1 VEIFQNGS
9 TTPTA
14 ESGASEE
21 QVTFVVH
28 GFVQVW
34 NKFEEAIAHDLSAR
48 RGLRRPADES
58 RFGADNDLLFRVGT
72 TLNAA
77 SSLTMG
83 ELSSALFVPLST
95 ATRVVNTLVER
106 GYVQRF
112 PDPEDR
118 RVVHVRFTPKG
129 RRLYKFVDGR
139 IADHVRMI
147 SAYLT
152 KDEMATL
159 VKLLSK
165 VAVAVK
171 ETLK

>member
-1 VEIFQNGS
+1 MEIFQNGS
-9 TTPTA
+9 TTEASP
-14 ESGASEE
+14 SGATED

-34 NKFEEAIAHDLSAR
+34 NKFEEAIARDMSAR
-48 RGLRRPADES
+48 RGLGKPVREA

-72 TLNAA
+72 TLNTT

-112 PDPEDR
+112 PDPQDR

-129 RRLYKFVDGR
+129 HRLYKFVDGR
-139 IADHVRMI
+139 IAEHVRTI
-147 SAYLT
+147 AACLT
-152 KDEMATL
+152 KEEMTAL
-159 VKLLSK
+159 VTLLSK
-165 VAVAVK
+165 VAIAVK
-171 ETLK
+171 ETMK

>member
-1 VEIFQNGS
+1 MEIFQNGS
-9 TTPTA
+9 TKDPPD
-14 ESGASEE
+14 SGATDE

-34 NKFEEAIAHDLSAR
+34 NKFEEAIARDMSSR
-48 RGLRRPADES
+48 RGLRQTAQES

-112 PDPEDR
+112 PDPDDR

-129 RRLYKFVDGR
+129 RRLYRFVDGR
-139 IADHVRMI
+139 IAEHVRVI

-152 KDEMATL
+152 RDEMTTL

>member
-9 TTPTA
+9 TTSTA

-129 RRLYKFVDGR
+129 HRLYKFVDGR

-165 VAVAVK
+165 VAIAVK